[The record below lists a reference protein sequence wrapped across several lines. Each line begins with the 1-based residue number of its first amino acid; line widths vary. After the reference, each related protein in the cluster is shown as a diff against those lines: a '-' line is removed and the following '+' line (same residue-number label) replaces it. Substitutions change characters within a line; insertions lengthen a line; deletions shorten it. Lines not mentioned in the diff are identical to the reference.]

1 MKIKAVIFS
10 LLLCSFAFAGPH
22 SSECV
27 KAMVDHLKAD
37 KYDKA
42 FDAVLDDSPFLKGNV
57 NVSNLKMQYAD
68 IPEYRGAVRQAR
80 GFRNSRYEDGW
91 NA

>member
-42 FDAVLDDSPFLKGNV
+42 FDAVLDDSPFL
-57 NVSNLKMQYAD
+57 
-68 IPEYRGAVRQAR
+68 
-80 GFRNSRYEDGW
+80 
-91 NA
+91 